1 MDLDIRKSIIEKIKN
16 DDEKAII
23 DTINESVVT
32 SDELVLPGLGVMLEL
47 FWNKLNYKE
56 KMNIANIIKNSI
68 SDKNL
73 SWILIKK
80 SIHFDL
86 YRFFIVFIFLD
97 SYISCFW
104 VTTIYFF
111 TIYIFIS
118 FYFVICFWTFFKSVF
133 CC

>member
-1 MDLDIRKSIIEKIKN
+1 MDLDIRKSIIEKIRN

-47 FWNKLNYKE
+47 FWNKLGDKE

-73 SWILIKK
+73 N
-80 SIHFDL
+80 
-86 YRFFIVFIFLD
+86 
-97 SYISCFW
+97 
-104 VTTIYFF
+104 
-111 TIYIFIS
+111 
-118 FYFVICFWTFFKSVF
+118 
-133 CC
+133 

>member
-56 KMNIANIIKNSI
+56 KMKIANIIKNSI

-73 SWILIKK
+73 S
-80 SIHFDL
+80 
-86 YRFFIVFIFLD
+86 
-97 SYISCFW
+97 
-104 VTTIYFF
+104 
-111 TIYIFIS
+111 
-118 FYFVICFWTFFKSVF
+118 
-133 CC
+133 